1 MHKHLTWTDRLKIE
15 QALKEGLKPCKI
27 ADRLHVHNST
37 IYRELRRG
45 TYTHLNSDYTTEE
58 RYSPD
63 IAQQRYRDNLS
74 AKGGDLK
81 IGSDRELAEYIETK
95 IVEEGYSPAA
105 VVAEIKTKGLTFQ
118 TTICEKTIYNYID
131 KGVFLRLTRKDL
143 PERGERKRKYKRVE
157 KKKAASAPKGES
169 IEARPQEIAE
179 RNTFGHWEMDCVVGR
194 KRTRRALLVLSER
207 LTRRE
212 IIIPIKDMTTASVV
226 AALNKLERK
235 FGRRFKKIFKSIT
248 VDNGS
253 EFKDCEG
260 IETSI
265 YRAGGKRTKVY
276 YCHPYSAYERGTN
289 ENINKM
295 IRRFLPK
302 GTDFR
307 KVTAAYIQRVE
318 DWINNYPREVLG
330 FQTAEALFQANLAA
344 VA

>member
-1 MHKHLTWTDRLKIE
+1 M
-15 QALKEGLKPCKI
+15 
-27 ADRLHVHNST
+27 
-37 IYRELRRG
+37 
-45 TYTHLNSDYTTEE
+45 
-58 RYSPD
+58 
-63 IAQQRYRDNLS
+63 
-74 AKGGDLK
+74 
-81 IGSDRELAEYIETK
+81 
-95 IVEEGYSPAA
+95 
-105 VVAEIKTKGLTFQ
+105 AEIKEQGLAFKTQ
-118 TTICEKTIYNYID
+118 ICEKTIYNYID
-131 KGVFLRLTRKDL
+131 KGIFLRLTRKDL
-143 PERGERKRKYKRVE
+143 PERGERKRKYKKVE
-157 KKKAASAPKGES
+157 RRKAARAPKGES
-169 IEARPQEIAE
+169 IENRPQEIND
-179 RNTFGHWEMDCVVGR
+179 RTTFGHWEMDCVCGK

-226 AALNKLERK
+226 AALNRLERK
-235 FGRRFKKIFKSIT
+235 FGRRFKKVFKSIT

-253 EFKDCEG
+253 EFADCEG
-260 IETSI
+260 IEGSVL
-265 YRAGGKRTKVY
+265 RAGEKRTKVY

-330 FQTAEALFQANLAA
+330 FRTSENLFESILAA

>member
-45 TYTHLNSDYTTEE
+45 TYTHLNSDLTTEE
-58 RYSPD
+58 RYSPE
-63 IAQQRYRDNLS
+63 IAEQRYRDNLS

-81 IGSDRELAEYIETK
+81 IGSDRELAEFIERK
-95 IVEEGYSPAA
+95 IADERYSPAA
-105 VVAEIKTKGLTFQ
+105 VVAEIRTQGLSFKTQ
-118 TTICEKTIYNYID
+118 ISEKTIYNYID

-143 PERGERKRKYKRVE
+143 PERGQRKRGYRKV
-157 KKKAASAPKGES
+157 KAARPPRGES
-169 IEARPQEIAE
+169 IENRPQEVAE
-179 RNTFGHWEMDCVVGR
+179 RATFGHWEMDCVAGR
-194 KRTRRALLVLSER
+194 KKTRRALLVLSER

-226 AALNKLERK
+226 AALNRLERK
-235 FGRRFKKIFKSIT
+235 FGRRFKKVFKSIT

-253 EFKDCEG
+253 EFADCAGMER
-260 IETSI
+260 SVL
-265 YRAGGKRTKVY
+265 RAGDVRTKVY

-295 IRRFLPK
+295 IRRFFPK
-302 GTDFR
+302 GTDFG
-307 KVTAAYIQRVE
+307 KITDAYVRRVQ

-330 FQTAEALFQANLAA
+330 FQTAESLFSAA
-344 VA
+344 VSAA